1 MTTASDSEHI
11 FQRDLY
17 FAHVGPRTIDPA
29 EGLGGD
35 ADVGIT
41 PVRMVREVERLDP
54 KLERVILDDPELLM
68 GREIQL
74 NASGCDD
81 RVPPRRTEGPIRLKC
96 EGGGV
101 EPPVRISYA
110 PGEDRVLACRIRPVV
125 ANACVGLV
133 LVVND
138 SCGETAPDAENGSKL
153 PASDDGIGNATTA
166 EKPPPFTDR
175 QVVEHRSYS
184 PMILVEAR

>member
-1 MTTASDSEHI
+1 MI
-11 FQRDLY
+11 GK
-17 FAHVGPRTIDPA
+17 VDP
-29 EGLGGD
+29 
-35 ADVGIT
+35 
-41 PVRMVREVERLDP
+41 VEP
-54 KLERVILDDPELLM
+54 KWDGVILGDRDLLM
-68 GREIQL
+68 GRKTQRK
-74 NASGCDD
+74 APGCDD
-81 RVPPRRTEGPIRLKC
+81 GFPPRRTEGPIRLKC

-101 EPPVRISYA
+101 EPTVRISYA
-110 PGEDRVLACRIRPVV
+110 PGEDRVLACRIRPVE

-138 SCGETAPDAENGSKL
+138 SRGETAPDAENGSKL

>member
-1 MTTASDSEHI
+1 
-11 FQRDLY
+11 
-17 FAHVGPRTIDPA
+17 
-29 EGLGGD
+29 
-35 ADVGIT
+35 
-41 PVRMVREVERLDP
+41 
-54 KLERVILDDPELLM
+54 M

-74 NASGCDD
+74 NAPGCDH

-101 EPPVRISYA
+101 EPTVRIAYV
-110 PGEDRVLACRIRPVV
+110 PGEDRVLASSTRPVV

-138 SCGETAPDAENGSKL
+138 SRGETSLHAENGSKL
-153 PASDDGIGNATTA
+153 TASYDGIGNASIA

-175 QVVEHRSYS
+175 QVVEHRSHS